1 MSAAAR
7 PRRRTA
13 WLLAAAVTLVGL
25 FAMHGLS
32 ASHELVTSGATPS
45 AAMTQMSPG
54 SHAAPE
60 HGGGTSEHH
69 GARSQA
75 RARGVV
81 CAGAGCCEMSG
92 HGECVARLQPTGV
105 DLPLHAL
112 VTTTPISAATGG
124 AGPAAVDAADGSR
137 APPPPDL
144 TALCVCR
151 T

>member
-13 WLLAAAVTLVGL
+13 WLLAAAVTVVGL

-54 SHAAPE
+54 SHAAYE
-60 HGGGTSEHH
+60 HGESTSEHH
-69 GARSQA
+69 GARGQA

-92 HGECVARLQPTGV
+92 HGECVARLQSTSV

-112 VTTTPISAATGG
+112 VTTTPTAAATG
-124 AGPAAVDAADGSR
+124 AGPAAVHAADGSR